1 MHISI
6 IGTGNLA
13 WHLAR
18 RLHQSGYRIAQ
29 IYGRNINDAAELAK
43 TVQAAPIDS
52 MDAFITNTDI
62 LFLCIRDSAIAE
74 AASQWSAL
82 IDENCLLLHTSGTI
96 SSGVLQLHHQKSG
109 VWYPLQTFTKQME
122 TKWEGIPVYI
132 TADEE
137 DIFHT
142 LAQIARQ
149 CGAIPVRSGDDSR
162 QKIHTAAVIVN
173 NFVNHLLALTHDYC
187 EKEKLDYNHLLP
199 LLEQTIAKSKVS
211 GPLSAQTGPARRNDL
226 TTIEKHLQSLAH
238 YPELQK
244 IYRAMTESILKMY
257 ER

>member
-1 MHISI
+1 M
-6 IGTGNLA
+6 
-13 WHLAR
+13 
-18 RLHQSGYRIAQ
+18 
-29 IYGRNINDAAELAK
+29 DAAELAK

-52 MDAFITNTDI
+52 TDHFNKDTEI

-74 AASQWSAL
+74 AASQWSPV
-82 IDENCLLLHTSGTI
+82 IDKNCLLLHTSGTI
-96 SSGVLQLHHQKSG
+96 SSGVLQSHHQKSG
-109 VWYPLQTFTKQME
+109 VWYPLQTFTKKME

-132 TADEE
+132 TAEEE
-137 DIFHT
+137 DVFQT
-142 LAQIARQ
+142 LEQIARH

-173 NFVNHLLALTHDYC
+173 NFVNHLLSLTLNYC

-211 GPLSAQTGPARRNDL
+211 GPLSAQTGPARRKDL
-226 TTIEKHLQSLAH
+226 TTIEKHLQSLAY

-244 IYRAMTESILKMY
+244 IYRTMTESILKMY
-257 ER
+257 DK